1 MIAPLRDEETGG
13 IAAASRQLRRARRV
27 VARTLLPDVAG
38 REPIARPVP
47 AWQAW
52 LLVTW
57 MTMAAAIYIAMLVGW
72 WR

>member
-27 VARTLLPDVAG
+27 VARTLLLEAGG
-38 REPIARPVP
+38 REPVARPVP

-57 MTMAAAIYIAMLVGW
+57 MMVTAGIYVAMLLGW